1 VRLVAR
7 VLAACAIAA
16 IACSAPTSTGGSGSA
31 GSSTAASTPTPLTE
45 PRGLRTL
52 QHLIFIVQENR
63 SFDHYFGTFPGAD
76 GIPTNPNGTF
86 DVCVPNKYRDGSC
99 ARPYVSDAVT
109 FIGGPHTNRA
119 AIADVDGGAMDGF
132 IQTLLPV
139 MDACWSGGSGPGCDG
154 RAGPDGQPDVM
165 ATLTKAQIPN
175 YWSYAQHFVLQ
186 DRMFAPVDS
195 WTLPSH
201 LYLVS
206 GWSAYCPDPTD
217 PMSCVSDVDVK
228 GVDRRWYYGEDPI
241 YAWTDIT
248 WLLDRAHIP
257 WATYIGN
264 HTCWEHPPCHDPEG
278 REYATAYN
286 RNVLP
291 GFTSFW
297 NGERASG
304 VTDNVLPVEG
314 YLQAAADGSLPSV
327 SWVFPTS
334 VTSDHPA
341 SPSTTRTG
349 MAYVT
354 RLINAV
360 MRGPSWDSTA
370 IFLTWDD
377 WGGFYDHV
385 VPPRVDEN
393 GYGLRVPGLVISPW
407 VRPGTIQHT
416 TLSFDSYLRLI
427 EDRFLHGERLDPR
440 TDGRPDARPT
450 VRERLANP
458 IQAVFDFHQDPL
470 PPLVLT
476 PWPWKSAEP
485 STSFGSP
492 P

>member
-1 VRLVAR
+1 VRLAAR
-7 VLAACAIAA
+7 ILAAFAVAA
-16 IACSAPTSTGGSGSA
+16 VACTASTSTEGSRSFRSSAPGSSPATGG
-31 GSSTAASTPTPLTE
+31 
-45 PRGLRTL
+45 GLRTL

-76 GIPTNPNGTF
+76 GIPTKPDGTF
-86 DVCVPNKYRDGSC
+86 DVCVPNKYRNGAC
-99 ARPYVSDAVT
+99 ARPYVSGAVD
-109 FIGGPHTNRA
+109 FVGGPHTHRA
-119 AIADVDGGAMDGF
+119 AVADVNGGAMNGF

-139 MDACWSGGSGPGCDG
+139 ADACWTGGDGRGCDG
-154 RAGPDGQPDVM
+154 QVGADGQPDVM
-165 ATLTKAQIPN
+165 ATLTAAQIPN
-175 YWSYAQHFVLQ
+175 YWSYARHFALQ
-186 DRMFAPVDS
+186 DHMFAPVDS

-201 LYLVS
+201 LFLMS

-217 PMSCVSDVDVK
+217 PMACVSDVDVK
-228 GVDRRWYYGEDPI
+228 GLDRRWYYGQDPI

-248 WLLDRAHIP
+248 WLLDRAHVS
-257 WATYIGN
+257 WASYIGN
-264 HTCWEHPPCHDPEG
+264 HTCWQHPPCQDPEG
-278 REYATAYN
+278 RQYATAYN

-297 NGERASG
+297 DGERASG
-304 VTDNVLPVEG
+304 VTDNVRPVED
-314 YLQAAADGSLPSV
+314 YLHAAGDGSLPSV

-334 VTSDHPA
+334 VTGEHPA

-360 MRGPSWDSTA
+360 MQGPSWDSTA

-385 VPPRVDEN
+385 VPPRVDGN

-407 VRPGTIQHT
+407 VRPGMIQHT
-416 TLSFDSYLRLI
+416 SQSFDSYLRLI
-427 EDRFLHGERLDPR
+427 EDRFLGSQRLDPK

-458 IQAVFDFHQDPL
+458 IQSVFDFHQDPL
-470 PPLVLT
+470 PPLVLA
-476 PWPWKSAEP
+476 PWPWKAAEP
-485 STSFGSP
+485 WSSFGSRP
-492 P
+492 